1 MDDYQLIKIT
11 NRIIDLFDEDF
22 INCVS
27 KMIKQKNPQL
37 YQKFKLYQDI
47 ENDHDESE
55 ILFGMIYTTIDN
67 AINKEGNT

>member
-1 MDDYQLIKIT
+1 
-11 NRIIDLFDEDF
+11 
-22 INCVS
+22 
-27 KMIKQKNPQL
+27 MIKQKNP

>member
-47 ENDHDESE
+47 ENNHDESE

>member
-22 INCVS
+22 INCVF

-47 ENDHDESE
+47 ENNHDESE

>member
-27 KMIKQKNPQL
+27 KVNFSRLKAGLEETQDHLVELNRQL
-37 YQKFKLYQDI
+37 TRVHSRVPLPALD
-47 ENDHDESE
+47 
-55 ILFGMIYTTIDN
+55 TR
-67 AINKEGNT
+67 